1 MAPVESNK
9 EFDYRTGRWSI
20 PEIAKTLDQGL
31 MLLDAVA
38 EHGPGTV
45 ADLADRSGLNRTV
58 THRLV
63 ATLEQRGFLRRA
75 EDGRVGLGPTL
86 LDLGD
91 RVETDLRAAA
101 RIPLQVLT
109 ARTRETAVLTVP
121 DGAEAVAI
129 EQNSGFHHLLR
140 VDYRPGFRHPLDRAA
155 HGKVILAFMPVPPT
169 DLDDDEAKRIRRRG
183 YATSHDE
190 LQLGAAGL
198 AAPVFGRGGTVIA
211 SIGVVAPLDRMPSE
225 REAARAVLEAAAD
238 ASRNLGFHVPRASCR
253 TGDDDG

>member
-1 MAPVESNK
+1 
-9 EFDYRTGRWSI
+9 
-20 PEIAKTLDQGL
+20 

-38 EHGPGTV
+38 AHGPGTV
-45 ADLADRSGLNRTV
+45 SDLADRSGLNRTV

-63 ATLEQRGFLRRA
+63 ATLEQRGFLRRN
-75 EDGRVGLGPTL
+75 EDGRVTLGPAL

-109 ARTRETAVLTVP
+109 VP

-129 EQNSGFHHLLR
+129 EQNNGFHHALR
-140 VDYRPGFRHPLDRAA
+140 VEYRPGFRHPLDRAA
-155 HGKVILAFMPVPPT
+155 HGKAILAFMGDAPAGLPG
-169 DLDDDEAKRIRRRG
+169 DEAAVIRRRG
-183 YATSHDE
+183 FAVSRDE

-198 AAPVFGRGGTVIA
+198 AAPVFARGGAVIA
-211 SIGVVAPLDRMPSE
+211 SIGVVAPLDRMPPE

-238 ASRNLGFHVPRASCR
+238 TSRNLGFHVPRATC

>member
-1 MAPVESNK
+1 MGDV
-9 EFDYRTGRWSI
+9 I

-63 ATLEQRGFLRRA
+63 ATLEQRGFLRRS
-75 EDGRVGLGPTL
+75 EDGRVALGPAL

-91 RVETDLRAAA
+91 RVETDLRAAT
-101 RIPLQVLT
+101 RIPLQVLSG
-109 ARTRETAVLTVP
+109 RTRETAVVTVP
-121 DGAEAVAI
+121 DGVEAVAV
-129 EQNSGFHHLLR
+129 EQNNGFYHMLR

-155 HGKVILAFMPVPPT
+155 HGKAILAFMADPP
-169 DLDDDEAKRIRRRG
+169 LALPAEEAEAIRRRG
-183 YATSHDE
+183 YAVSRDE

-198 AAPVFGRGGTVIA
+198 AAPVFARGSQVIA
-211 SIGVVAPLDRMPSE
+211 SIGIVAPLDRIPPQ
-225 REAARAVLEAAAD
+225 RDAARAVLEAAAE
-238 ASRNLGFHVPRASCR
+238 ASRNLGFHVPRTKDC
-253 TGDDDG
+253 